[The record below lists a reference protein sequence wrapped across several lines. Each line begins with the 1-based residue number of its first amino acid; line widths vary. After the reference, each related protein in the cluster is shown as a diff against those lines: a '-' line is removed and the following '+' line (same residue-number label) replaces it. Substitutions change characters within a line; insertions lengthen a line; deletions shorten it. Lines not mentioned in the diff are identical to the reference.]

1 MNTSLTEPT
10 IAQPRLQAPGTGL
23 PSVEARFFKHG
34 LPLLSKTI
42 SRAAARRIFLRE
54 GNRILYL
61 AQDLEDWELEERV
74 LVKRPFGVEDSSRHW
89 SMALLM
95 EHLMVSGVLVHKI
108 LRQLS
113 MGVRPHWR
121 PSIAAGKPKG
131 ERGPRIRQD
140 FDRFLEK
147 FVEATDALEFSPKPT
162 LSHPWTAEMNAS
174 QWFKFSA
181 LHHWMHRIHAERI
194 VEGIE

>member
-1 MNTSLTEPT
+1 MNTPLSEPA

-23 PSVEARFFKHG
+23 PPVEAQFFRHG

-42 SRAAARRIFLRE
+42 SRAAARKIFLRE
-54 GNRILYL
+54 GNRILFL
-61 AQDLEDWELEERV
+61 AQDLQDWDLEERV
-74 LVKRPFGVEDSSRHW
+74 LVKRPFGVEDSSRNW
-89 SMALLM
+89 SMSLLM
-95 EHLMVSGVLVHKI
+95 EHLIMSGVQVHKI

-113 MGVRPHWR
+113 QGVRPHQR

-131 ERGPRIRQD
+131 ERGPRIRQE
-140 FDRFLEK
+140 FSRFLEK
-147 FVEATDALEFSPKPT
+147 FAEATDSLTFSPRPT
-162 LSHPWTAEMNAS
+162 LSHPLTGEMNAS
-174 QWFKFSA
+174 QWFKFAA